1 MNHLRYPPPKSSSSG
16 EGLAIA
22 SLKVLYAIFLLYADL
37 SFAFTKAEER
47 YEPSTLRRWQIKHSI
62 STF

>member
-37 SFAFTKAEER
+37 SFAFAKAEER
-47 YEPSTLRRWQIKHSI
+47 YELSTLPTS
-62 STF
+62 